1 MPVIPAL
8 KEPKQKDHRELK
20 AGLNYTFGIL
30 SLAAKASFGLSYK
43 NPELKPESNL
53 VHQVYNCTFFR
64 HCIRFSYTVPY

>member
-20 AGLNYTFGIL
+20 AGLNYTFEIL

-43 NPELKPESNL
+43 NPELKPGSNL
-53 VHQVYNCTFFR
+53 VH
-64 HCIRFSYTVPY
+64 

>member
-8 KEPKQKDHRELK
+8 KEPEQKDHGEFK
-20 AGLNYTFGIL
+20 AGLHCTFEIL

-53 VHQVYNCTFFR
+53 VHQ
-64 HCIRFSYTVPY
+64 I

>member
-8 KEPKQKDHRELK
+8 KEPKQKDHREFK
-20 AGLNYTFGIL
+20 AGLLCTFEIL

-53 VHQVYNCTFFR
+53 VHQAYNCTFFR
-64 HCIRFSYTVPY
+64 HYIRFSYTVPY

>member
-20 AGLNYTFGIL
+20 AGLNYTFEIL

-64 HCIRFSYTVPY
+64 HYIRFSYTGPY